1 MEAARSEKGRKQWV
15 KRVTRTNHKCS
26 KFEDRIMVSSIPC
39 QPACTTPLGSLWP
52 AYDTKFRPPLKKKDA
67 TTCMNI
73 ARLPSVKSSP
83 PSDPPMLLM
92 MMCGMFVVF
101 ASHEEKS

>member
-1 MEAARSEKGRKQWV
+1 MIQNSDPR
-15 KRVTRTNHKCS
+15 
-26 KFEDRIMVSSIPC
+26 
-39 QPACTTPLGSLWP
+39 
-52 AYDTKFRPPLKKKDA
+52 KKDA

>member
-1 MEAARSEKGRKQWV
+1 MSQ
-15 KRVTRTNHKCS
+15 TRHENKSQMPKNS
-26 KFEDRIMVSSIPC
+26 KTELWYHRFHAS
-39 QPACTTPLGSLWP
+39 QPAQLPSALYG
-52 AYDTKFRPPLKKKDA
+52 RPMIQNSDPRKKDA

-83 PSDPPMLLM
+83 PSDPPMLLVL
-92 MMCGMFVVF
+92 MCGMFVVF